1 MGAALPI
8 LRQPTE
14 TEDNEHPYGH
24 RIACSLHSSFGKQP
38 SEPLRA
44 DSISIYYSDET
55 QPEKCD
61 EGMTIEEF
69 LSESTAPRFPDA
81 YSQPYDSLVVALKER
96 RARAAFDDFFDEF
109 INIESVPCDD
119 SRQLPDSV
127 YEARLRMILSPI
139 HMPYNEVV
147 KAVHHHI
154 HHPQNF
160 RLEKL
165 SSGTLPNTTSP

>member
-1 MGAALPI
+1 MNTLTVIALLAASI
-8 LRQPTE
+8 
-14 TEDNEHPYGH
+14 HP
-24 RIACSLHSSFGKQP
+24 FGKQP

-96 RARAAFDDFFDEF
+96 EGACGVR
-109 INIESVPCDD
+109 
-119 SRQLPDSV
+119 
-127 YEARLRMILSPI
+127 RLLRRI
-139 HMPYNEVV
+139 HQHRIRTV
-147 KAVHHHI
+147 
-154 HHPQNF
+154 
-160 RLEKL
+160 R
-165 SSGTLPNTTSP
+165 

>member
-1 MGAALPI
+1 MNTLTVIALLAASI
-8 LRQPTE
+8 
-14 TEDNEHPYGH
+14 HP
-24 RIACSLHSSFGKQP
+24 FGKQP

-147 KAVHHHI
+147 KRYI
-154 HHPQNF
+154 ITYTT
-160 RLEKL
+160 RK
-165 SSGTLPNTTSP
+165 TLMENVLGRSQY